1 MHTNP
6 IQIYSQRKQ
15 DEEKFVYIHTDPEN
29 VTQNRMKK
37 KKLKKEENR
46 RKIVDEEYEILYFRR
61 SLYSVNVPFV

>member
-37 KKLKKEENR
+37 KIEKG
-46 RKIVDEEYEILYFRR
+46 RK
-61 SLYSVNVPFV
+61 STKNC